1 MSHLMVV
8 TRLKSKAMQ
17 RKGNVPL
24 ILEYHVSEETAP
36 YLGELLRFCHFRR
49 YYFELEYDWDKLD
62 YLQKVF
68 AKVAQRLPSDLAAF
82 QAFLGQLR
90 HGE

>member
-1 MSHLMVV
+1 MRDPVI
-8 TRLKSKAMQ
+8 
-17 RKGNVPL
+17 G
-24 ILEYHVSEETAP
+24 EETAP
-36 YLGELLRFCHFRR
+36 YLGELLRFRPFRR